1 MFIYIV
7 LMIVYG
13 AVSIVTSPLLLLNL
27 VPNFSVTGGSLP
39 FGIDA
44 IMVTAVSSF
53 KAVMLIF
60 PPFQVVYNAALLLI
74 GFEIIMFILR
84 IILGSRLKDHPIE

>member
-1 MFIYIV
+1 MFIYLI

-13 AVSIVTSPLLLLNL
+13 AVSIITSPLLLLNL
-27 VPNFSVTGGSLP
+27 VPNFSVTGGVLP

-44 IMVTAVSSF
+44 IMVTAVSTF

-60 PPFQVVYNAALLLI
+60 PPFQVVYNAALLLL
-74 GFEIIMFILR
+74 GFEIVMFVLR